1 MDTLLIELTN
11 PKAITLLQELESLH
25 LIRVLKDN
33 SHSKPKLSALL
44 RGSISS
50 TAADE
55 FNESVRKSREE
66 WERNI

>member
-25 LIRVLKDN
+25 LIRVLKN
-33 SHSKPKLSALL
+33 ENHSKPKLSKLL

-55 FNESVRKSREE
+55 FNKSVKKSREE
-66 WERNI
+66 WERSI